1 MKQNLLTLLLFL
13 TIGIVNAQILP
24 SDTIRFVRYIDDSD
38 KNVSIPLTTLY
49 YMHNTSFKS
58 KFGWVSE
65 RSLQVDS
72 LKDFLLIEM
81 NSTGVPSGEWSDYT
95 SGSFLLAF
103 EIDKGTNAIKLDSI
117 NDRIHLLNNYATRG
131 VNNPVNTTTG
141 LLNFETLPSGQVK
154 ISGTITVDS
163 KKPTTKHEI
172 YFNNAIVPTTDYN
185 GYAKSEKEYWEKQRE
200 QERKMFGLT
209 DRIAKVETNFYDS
222 IFNYNLYPSNK
233 INASFNDKKTF
244 EFKLDRSYVVEGAAI
259 SDTPSENLMD
269 LLGSNIYYPVLG
281 ESVVINLHHFFEGE
295 KSVIDDET
303 NYSLIIAIP
312 NLDQKEYLINKNSNS
327 KAKLAYWHYGPA
339 GHIIESKTATG
350 RILITRVENQVVIGT
365 ITLDFKS
372 TDKKT
377 FNIIGEFQLPIV
389 DKAEFAKLGQQI
401 EKIINE

>member
-1 MKQNLLTLLLFL
+1 MKQYFLTLLIIL
-13 TIGIVNAQILP
+13 TIGFANAQILP
-24 SDTIRFVRYIDDSD
+24 SDTIRFVRYIEDSV
-38 KNVSIPLTTLY
+38 KNVSIPLTTLF

-81 NSTGVPSGEWSDYT
+81 NTTGVPPGEWSDYT
-95 SGSFLLAF
+95 PGSFLLAL
-103 EIDKGTNAIKLDSI
+103 EIDKGTNTIKLDSI
-117 NDRIHLLNNYATRG
+117 NDQIHLLNNYATRG
-131 VNNPVNTTTG
+131 VNNPINTTTG
-141 LLNFETLPSGQVK
+141 LLNFESLPSGQMK
-154 ISGTITVDS
+154 ISGTIKVDS
-163 KKPTTKHEI
+163 KNPTTKHEI
-172 YFNNAIVPTTDYN
+172 FFNNAVVPTTDYY
-185 GYAKSEKEYWEKQRE
+185 GYAKSEKEYWDKQRE
-200 QERKMFGLT
+200 QERKMFDLT

-222 IFNYNLYPSNK
+222 IFNYNLYPSNR
-233 INASFNDKKTF
+233 IDASYNGKKTF
-244 EFKLDRSYVVEGAAI
+244 EFKLDRSYVVEGAGI

-281 ESVVINLHHFFEGE
+281 ESVVINLHHFFEGK

-312 NLDQKEYLINKNSNS
+312 NLEQKEYLINKNSDS

-339 GHIIESKTATG
+339 GHIIESKSVTG
-350 RILITRVENQVVIGT
+350 KILITKVENQVVIGT
-365 ITLDFKS
+365 IALDFKS

-377 FNIIGEFQLPIV
+377 FSINGEFQLPIV

>member
-1 MKQNLLTLLLFL
+1 MKQYFLTLLLFL
-13 TIGIVNAQILP
+13 IIGFVNAQILP
-24 SDTIRFVRYIDDSD
+24 SDTIRFVRYIEDSD

-81 NSTGVPSGEWSDYT
+81 NTTGVPPGEWSDYT
-95 SGSFLLAF
+95 PGSFLLAF

-117 NDRIHLLNNYATRG
+117 NEQIHLLNNYATRG

-163 KKPTTKHEI
+163 KKPTTKQEI
-172 YFNNAIVPTTDYN
+172 FFNNAIVPTTDYN
-185 GYAKSEKEYWEKQRE
+185 GYVKSEKEYREKQRE
-200 QERKMFGLT
+200 QERKMFDLT
-209 DRIAKVETNFYDS
+209 DRIAQAETNFYDS
-222 IFNYNLYPSNK
+222 IFNYNLYSSNK
-233 INASFNDKKTF
+233 IDASFNGIKTF
-244 EFKLDRSYVVEGAAI
+244 EFKLDRSYVVESADI
-259 SDTPSENLMD
+259 SDIPSENLMD
-269 LLGSNIYYPVLG
+269 LLGSNMYYPVLG
-281 ESVVINLHHFFEGE
+281 ESVVINLHHFYEGN
-295 KSVIDDET
+295 KNVIDDET
-303 NYSLIIAIP
+303 NYSLLIAIP
-312 NLDQKEYLINKNSNS
+312 NLLQKEYLIDKKGDS

-339 GHIIESKTATG
+339 GHIIESNSVTG
-350 RILITRVENQVVIGT
+350 EIIITRIENQIVFGSIN
-365 ITLDFKS
+365 LDFKS
-372 TDKKT
+372 TDKKN
-377 FNIIGEFQLPIV
+377 FSVNGKFQLPIV